1 MGYVTAF
8 FAWMTD
14 GEMRRIK
21 LSVDAQN
28 RIDEMLSESADTIN
42 QYKLEA
48 YGDYKVE
55 DDEAYLITN
64 FHSLPENITDTLVPI
79 NAETVEYRVFDMED
93 VRAFVF
99 PMLINN
105 VRFYAFQAPR
115 KETKTLRGGLKL
127 FYDIDTFV
135 LDARSVLTITGDI
148 DCLVHA
154 GEAVFHSSYYV
165 QRIFSLVDYY
175 REATEENI
183 VTFTQLD
190 TLGFESSDMFVSM
203 AADKVM
209 RRKIAL
215 LLDQGFFAQQTPDEI
230 QEKARKIE
238 PGIDILVDGHVHFP
252 NDKAQCKHLL
262 KMFCD
267 EIYRGTF
274 TNAVFETN
282 SKKQRS
288 Q

>member
-1 MGYVTAF
+1 MGYVIAF

-21 LSVDAQN
+21 LSVEAQN
-28 RIDEMLSESADTIN
+28 RIDEMLSESADAIN
-42 QYKLEA
+42 QYRLEP
-48 YGDYKVE
+48 YGDYNVE
-55 DDEAYLITN
+55 DDEAYQIVN
-64 FHSLPENITDTLVPI
+64 FHSLPENIADTLVPI
-79 NAETVEYRVFDMED
+79 NAETIEYRVFEMED
-93 VRAFVF
+93 VRSFVF

-105 VRFYAFQAPR
+105 THFYAFQAPR
-115 KETKTLRGGLKL
+115 KETKALRGGLKL
-127 FYDIDTFV
+127 FYDVDTFI

-154 GEAVFHSSYYV
+154 DVAVFHSSFYV
-165 QRIFSLVDYY
+165 KRIFSLVDYY

-183 VTFTQLD
+183 NTFTQLD
-190 TLGFESSDMFVSM
+190 TVGFERVDMFIEM
-203 AADKVM
+203 ASDQIM
-209 RRKIAL
+209 RRRIAL
-215 LLDQGFFAQQTPDEI
+215 LLDQDFFTQQTPDEI

-238 PGIDILVDGHVHFP
+238 PEIEIIANDRVHFP
-252 NDKAQCKHLL
+252 NNKAQCKHLL

-267 EIYRGTF
+267 EVYRGTF

-282 SKKQRS
+282 SKKQRP

>member
-28 RIDEMLSESADTIN
+28 RIDEILSESADTIN

-183 VTFTQLD
+183 VTF
-190 TLGFESSDMFVSM
+190 
-203 AADKVM
+203 
-209 RRKIAL
+209 R
-215 LLDQGFFAQQTPDEI
+215 
-230 QEKARKIE
+230 
-238 PGIDILVDGHVHFP
+238 
-252 NDKAQCKHLL
+252 
-262 KMFCD
+262 
-267 EIYRGTF
+267 
-274 TNAVFETN
+274 
-282 SKKQRS
+282 
-288 Q
+288 

>member
-8 FAWMTD
+8 FAWMAD

-28 RIDEMLSESADTIN
+28 KIDEMLSESADTIK
-42 QYKLEA
+42 QYRLVA

-64 FHSLPENITDTLVPI
+64 FHSLPENITDTLVPV

-105 VRFYAFQAPR
+105 VRFFAFQAPR
-115 KETKTLRGGLKL
+115 RETKTLRGGLKL
-127 FYDIDTFV
+127 FYDVDTFV

-154 GEAVFHSSYYV
+154 GEAIFHSAFYV

-183 VTFTQLD
+183 ETFTHLD
-190 TLGFESSDMFVSM
+190 TLGFESADMFVAM

-215 LLDQGFFAQQTPDEI
+215 LLDQGFFGQQTPDEI
-230 QEKARKIE
+230 QEKAKKIE

-252 NDKAQCKHLL
+252 NDKAQCKYLL

-282 SKKQRS
+282 SKKQYP

>member
-8 FAWMTD
+8 FAWMAD

-28 RIDEMLSESADTIN
+28 KIDEMLSESADTIK
-42 QYKLEA
+42 QYRLVA

-105 VRFYAFQAPR
+105 VRFFAFQAPR
-115 KETKTLRGGLKL
+115 RETKTLRGGLKL
-127 FYDIDTFV
+127 FYDVDTFV

-154 GEAVFHSSYYV
+154 GEAIFHSAFYV

-183 VTFTQLD
+183 ETFTHLD
-190 TLGFESSDMFVSM
+190 TLGFESADMFVAM

-215 LLDQGFFAQQTPDEI
+215 LLDQGFFGQQTPDEI
-230 QEKARKIE
+230 QEKAKKIE

-252 NDKAQCKHLL
+252 NDKAQCKYLL

-282 SKKQRS
+282 SKKQYP

>member
-1 MGYVTAF
+1 MGYVTAY

-28 RIDEMLSESADTIN
+28 RIDEMLSESANTIN
-42 QYKLEA
+42 RYRLEP

-55 DDEAYLITN
+55 DDEAYQIAN
-64 FHSLPENITDTLVPI
+64 FHSLPQNIAETLVPI
-79 NAETVEYRVFDMED
+79 NAETVEYHSFDMD
-93 VRAFVF
+93 NVRAFVF
-99 PMLINN
+99 PMLIND
-105 VRFYAFQAPR
+105 VQFFAFQAPR

-127 FYDIDTFV
+127 FYDVDTFV

-148 DCLVHA
+148 DCLVH
-154 GEAVFHSSYYV
+154 EEKAVFHSSYYV

-183 VTFTQLD
+183 DSFTQLD
-190 TLGFESSDMFVSM
+190 TLGFESVDMFVVM
-203 AADKVM
+203 ATDKIM

-215 LLDQGFFAQQTPDEI
+215 LLDQEFFTQQTPEEI
-230 QEKARKIE
+230 QEKARRIE

-267 EIYRGTF
+267 EVYRGTF
-274 TNAVFETN
+274 TNVVFETN
-282 SKKQRS
+282 SKKQHS